1 MLLSLLL
8 MEGKKDDLSGDKRFF
23 WVRSVIT
30 LRSLRPSLLHDMDME
45 SKFILEDW
53 FIRL

>member
-1 MLLSLLL
+1 
-8 MEGKKDDLSGDKRFF
+8 MEGRNDDLSFDNRFF

-30 LRSLRPSLLHDMDME
+30 LRSLRPSLLHDMDTE